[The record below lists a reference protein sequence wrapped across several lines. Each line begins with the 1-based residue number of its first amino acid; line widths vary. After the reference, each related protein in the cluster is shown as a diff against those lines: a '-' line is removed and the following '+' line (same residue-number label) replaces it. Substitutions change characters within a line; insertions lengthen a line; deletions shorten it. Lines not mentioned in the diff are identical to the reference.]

1 MADAA
6 YLMAFTAGALLLR
19 ESVLAAELYAR
30 VGDWGVVRQELRT
43 GNLLQ
48 IRTASA
54 AERRGRE
61 VVQRLENLTSRQV
74 QLLVEAERG
83 DQAALTWLATCKRY
97 RFIRDF
103 ASEIVREKFVRLDTH
118 LTYDDFDIFFNRQAE
133 WHPEVD
139 RIEHSTRTKLR
150 SNLFAMLREAEI
162 LAAGDLIQPALLSHA
177 MVQVIRED
185 DPAQLAIFPV
195 SDAQLKEWSA

>member
-19 ESVLAAELYAR
+19 ESVIAAELYAR
-30 VGDWGVVRQELRT
+30 VGDWGAVRQELRA

-48 IRTASA
+48 IRTPSA

-61 VVQRLENLTSRQV
+61 VVQRLENLTPP
-74 QLLVEAERG
+74 QLQMLVEGNRS
-83 DQAALTWLATCKRY
+83 DQAALVWLATCKRY

-103 ASEIVREKFVRLDTH
+103 ATEIVREKLVRLDPH

-139 RIEHSTRTKLR
+139 RIEPSTRAKLR
-150 SNLFAMLREAEI
+150 TNLFAMLREADI
-162 LAAGDLIQPALLSHA
+162 VSAGNLIQPALLSHA
-177 MVQVIRED
+177 VVRAIRDE

-195 SDAQLKEWSA
+195 SDGQLKEWSA

>member
-19 ESVLAAELYAR
+19 ESVIAAELYAR
-30 VGDWGVVRQELRT
+30 VGDWGAVRRELRT

-48 IRTASA
+48 IRTPSA

-61 VVQRLENLTSRQV
+61 VVQRLENLTPLQLR
-74 QLLVEAERG
+74 LLVEGERG
-83 DQAALTWLATCKRY
+83 DQAALVWLATCKRY

-103 ASEIVREKFVRLDTH
+103 ATEIVREKFVRLDPH
-118 LTYDDFDIFFNRQAE
+118 LTYDDFDIFFNHQAE

-139 RIEHSTRTKLR
+139 RIEPSTRAKLR
-150 SNLFAMLREAEI
+150 TNLFAMLREADI
-162 LAAGDLIQPALLSHA
+162 VSAGDLIQPALLSHA
-177 MVQVIRED
+177 VIQVIRDE

-195 SDAQLKEWSA
+195 SDGQLKEWSA

>member
-1 MADAA
+1 MADTA

-19 ESVLAAELYAR
+19 ESVLAAELYTR
-30 VGDWGVVRQELRT
+30 LGDWGAVRRELRT

-61 VVQRLENLTSRQV
+61 VVQRLENLTPS
-74 QLLVEAERG
+74 QLQALMVGAHR
-83 DQAALTWLATCKRY
+83 DQAALTWLAICKRY

-103 ASEIVREKFVRLDTH
+103 ATEIVREKFVRLDPH
-118 LTYDDFDIFFNRQAE
+118 LTYDDFAIFFNRQAE
-133 WHPEVD
+133 WHTEVD
-139 RIEHSTRTKLR
+139 RTKPSTRTKLR
-150 SNLFAMLREAEI
+150 SNLFAMMREAEI
-162 LAAGDLIQPALLSHA
+162 LAAGDVIQAALLSQA
-177 MVQVIRED
+177 VIQAIRAD

-195 SDAQLKEWSA
+195 ADGQLKEPDL

>member
-30 VGDWGVVRQELRT
+30 VGDWSVVRQELRT

-48 IRTASA
+48 IRTPSA

-61 VVQRLENLTSRQV
+61 VVQRLENLTSGQL
-74 QLLVEAERG
+74 QLLVEGERG
-83 DQAALTWLATCKRY
+83 DQAALVWLAICKRY
-97 RFIRDF
+97 RFIHDF
-103 ASEIVREKFVRLDTH
+103 AVEIVREKYVRLDPH

-133 WHPEVD
+133 WHVEVD
-139 RIEHSTRTKLR
+139 RIEPSTRMKLR
-150 SNLFAMLREAEI
+150 SNLFAMLREADI
-162 LAAGDLIQPALLSHA
+162 LAAGDLIQPALLSPA
-177 MVQVIRED
+177 VVQSVRSN

>member
-19 ESVLAAELYAR
+19 ESVIAAELYAR
-30 VGDWGVVRQELRT
+30 VGDWGAVRRELRT

-48 IRTASA
+48 IRTPSA

-61 VVQRLENLTSRQV
+61 VVQRLENLTPS
-74 QLLVEAERG
+74 QLQMLVEGERG
-83 DQAALTWLATCKRY
+83 DQAALVWLATCKRY

-103 ASEIVREKFVRLDTH
+103 ATEIVREKFVRLDPH
-118 LTYDDFDIFFNRQAE
+118 LTYDDFDIFFNHQAE

-139 RIEHSTRTKLR
+139 RIEPSTRAKLR
-150 SNLFAMLREAEI
+150 TNLFAMLREADI
-162 LAAGDLIQPALLSHA
+162 VSAGDLIQPALLSHA
-177 MVQVIRED
+177 VIQVIRDE

-195 SDAQLKEWSA
+195 SDGQLKEWSA